1 MRVTILGATG
11 RIGRF
16 ALQAALGAGHEVTV
30 LTRQP
35 DLVID
40 SARVVQGA
48 ITNPE
53 AVGRAVE
60 GTQAVIAA
68 VGPRQNTPD
77 AEAELELGTRT
88 LVAAMRAAAVTR
100 LVALSGAGIDVP
112 GDRKPAVDRLV
123 SRLVRLTAR
132 HVVGAKQREFAVF
145 AATDLAWTAVRPAIV
160 TDGNARGYR
169 LSLTL
174 KPGARSTRADV
185 GQALVDQLGD
195 DTFVREAPFVLPPDR

>member
-1 MRVTILGATG
+1 VAILGATG

-16 ALQAALGAGHEVTV
+16 ALQAALGGGHEVTV
-30 LTRQP
+30 LSRKP
-35 DLVID
+35 DLVIEG
-40 SARVVQGA
+40 AKVVHGE
-48 ITNPE
+48 ITHPE

-60 GTQAVIAA
+60 GAEAVIAA
-68 VGPRQNTPD
+68 VGPRQNTSD
-77 AEAELELGTRT
+77 AEAELELGMRT
-88 LVAAMRAAAVTR
+88 LVEAMREATVPR

-145 AATDLAWTAVRPAIV
+145 AASDLAWTAVRPAIV
-160 TDGNARGYR
+160 TDGDARGYR
-169 LSLTL
+169 LSMTL
-174 KPGARSTRADV
+174 KPGARTTRADV

-195 DTFVREAPFVLPPDR
+195 DTFVRQAPFVLPPGR